1 MGEAGGPRGEG
12 KSPPGSQE
20 EGSEAGLL
28 RGRWYLALGAGLSA
42 MSELLSV
49 AIGLSSSCD
58 APRTEVPYMP
68 SQQLEPA
75 ELAPLS
81 PTLSQNSRLMPPDG
95 VTEEGTFLPK
105 CLISALRAS

>member
-28 RGRWYLALGAGLSA
+28 RGRWYLVLGAGLSA

-49 AIGLSSSCD
+49 AMVCPPPVMLQGL
-58 APRTEVPYMP
+58 R
-68 SQQLEPA
+68 
-75 ELAPLS
+75 
-81 PTLSQNSRLMPPDG
+81 
-95 VTEEGTFLPK
+95 
-105 CLISALRAS
+105 CLICHRSSWNLLSWHR